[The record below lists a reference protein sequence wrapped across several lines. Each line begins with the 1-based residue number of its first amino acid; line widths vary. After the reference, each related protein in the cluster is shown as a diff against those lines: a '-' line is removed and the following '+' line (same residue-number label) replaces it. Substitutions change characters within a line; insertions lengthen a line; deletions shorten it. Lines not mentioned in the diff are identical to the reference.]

1 MERDS
6 TFFRIQTSTYK
17 LDTTIHALNVQKNAK
32 SVDYIVVTSP
42 LFKVHFVLFL
52 VHICKICTEM
62 TNQEGHS
69 YEDLH
74 TTSLMYGDEG
84 HSLINV

>member
-1 MERDS
+1 METRVY
-6 TFFRIQTSTYK
+6 FFQIQTSTYK
-17 LDTTIHALNVQKNAK
+17 LDTIHARIKCSKKKQSQYTLVL
-32 SVDYIVVTSP
+32 TSA
-42 LFKVHFVLFL
+42 LFKVHFVLF
-52 VHICKICTEM
+52 VGHICKICTEM

-74 TTSLMYGDEG
+74 TTSLMDGDEG